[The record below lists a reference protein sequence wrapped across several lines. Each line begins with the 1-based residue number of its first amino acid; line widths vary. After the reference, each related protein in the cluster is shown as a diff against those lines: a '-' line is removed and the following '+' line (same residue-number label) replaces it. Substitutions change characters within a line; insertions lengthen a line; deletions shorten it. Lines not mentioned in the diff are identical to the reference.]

1 LMFVELVDVLP
12 VVLAALSDVVLAALP
27 VDRFV
32 EPEAAL
38 PEVALLP
45 VPEVAALPVRSVEPV
60 AALPEAEPLPVVEL
74 PPEVVFA
81 ALPVRSVLLD
91 ALPLEVA
98 FAPPLCELDDDIPPD
113 VPAAPEPPAAPE
125 EPDPLGDMT
134 APPEAPEEEPE
145 EPPELPPAPPPVWAT
160 AARLREKAAAATVV
174 NKVTRMTNLQNIM
187 PAKSLAVLD
196 NEA

>member
-1 LMFVELVDVLP
+1 MRTTSFGQACSSVTTVSGTTVPTLTVKLTSVIGRTSTLRNACVISVRCSVVTLMFVELVDVLP

-81 ALPVRSVLLD
+81 ALPVRSVLL
-91 ALPLEVA
+91 
-98 FAPPLCELDDDIPPD
+98 
-113 VPAAPEPPAAPE
+113 
-125 EPDPLGDMT
+125 
-134 APPEAPEEEPE
+134 
-145 EPPELPPAPPPVWAT
+145 
-160 AARLREKAAAATVV
+160 
-174 NKVTRMTNLQNIM
+174 
-187 PAKSLAVLD
+187 
-196 NEA
+196 